1 MAYQQEQIISLS
13 RYGRHLLRTELSFS
27 LNRDSSKIKK
37 ERPGIPNTGLP
48 RRSAFHF

>member
-1 MAYQQEQIISLS
+1 MADTLCAQN
-13 RYGRHLLRTELSFS
+13 SFS